1 VVNGSTAQ
9 DKELV
14 GTFLRRRDEA
24 SFRELYGIHSAGLYP
39 LALRL
44 SGWSESNAEDVLQ
57 EMWIRA
63 IRGLP
68 EFRWESSFRT
78 WLTGILI
85 RCCKEK
91 MRSAE
96 PIAEFPIDTIVL
108 RSSPTDWNID
118 LERAIAT
125 LPTGYRSVLI
135 LHDIEGYTH
144 EEIGK
149 LLGVEPGT
157 SKSQLSNAR
166 KMIRNHFLTNLEKK
180 L

>member
-1 VVNGSTAQ
+1 MNGSTLR
-9 DKELV
+9 DKDLV

-24 SFRELYGIHSAGLYP
+24 SFGELYRMHSAGLYS

-63 IRGLP
+63 ICRLQD
-68 EFRWESSFRT
+68 FRWESSLRT
-78 WLTGILI
+78 WLIGILI

-91 MRSAE
+91 IRSAE
-96 PIAEFPIDTIVL
+96 PIAEFPIDSIVL

-118 LERAIAT
+118 LERSIAS

-180 L
+180 